1 MTTRRQNSFYIEGV
15 NLKQENNDL
24 RDEGLLS
31 KGTQPGGYCRGIRNK
46 ELKCPPTGDAEPRH
60 HKGWQ
65 VDSWHFPST
74 LKGWVGEK
82 GLGGL
87 PCIECTAPHSEALG
101 WEMPIKT

>member
-1 MTTRRQNSFYIEGV
+1 MKGFY
-15 NLKQENNDL
+15 LKAHNQVATA
-24 RDEGLLS
+24 EGL
-31 KGTQPGGYCRGIRNK
+31 GIKSSNA
-46 ELKCPPTGDAEPRH
+46 PPKGDAEPRH

-87 PCIECTAPHSEALG
+87 PCIECTAPHPEALG